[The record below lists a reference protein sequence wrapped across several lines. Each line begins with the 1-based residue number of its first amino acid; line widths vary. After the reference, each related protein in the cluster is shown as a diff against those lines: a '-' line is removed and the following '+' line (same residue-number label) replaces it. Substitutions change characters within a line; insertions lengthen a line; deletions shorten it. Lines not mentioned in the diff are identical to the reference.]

1 MGYTHYWKHQGF
13 TPAQWNKLVTFTRLA
28 IKKLQI
34 PIVNGNGD
42 EGSSPAFDGVKIRF
56 NGEGEDSHETFNLTR
71 AAQDFEFC
79 KTAMK
84 PYDDVVVAVMRE
96 AMKLNPNFKPTS
108 DGGWAVFHTESD

>member
-1 MGYTHYWKHQGF
+1 VNAHGEEGTYPFLGE
-13 TPAQWNKLVTFTRLA
+13 R
-28 IKKLQI
+28 QI
-34 PIVNGNGD
+34 Q
-42 EGSSPAFDGVKIRF
+42 F
-56 NGEGEDSHETFNLTR
+56 NGVGDDSHETFHLTK
-71 AAQDFEFC
+71 ASQDFEFC